1 MRVTNA
7 RDVMR
12 KRSVYVALLIAA
24 CVILCIAAVVA
35 QWGLRSWIW
44 GAINR
49 HALASTQCVLV
60 SAEVCSRLAGRKVV
74 GERDVTAVVA
84 DMASDMA
91 RVDDGRFSSDAGQ
104 LLDPW
109 GNPLSVK
116 VERVEQHYVVYVR
129 SAGPDGIMG
138 NGDDF
143 LWDRHRWRID
153 DGSQSPAGD
162 SHVP

>member
-12 KRSVYVALLIAA
+12 KRTVYVALLIAA
-24 CVILCIAAVVA
+24 CVALCIAAVVVL
-35 QWGLRSWIW
+35 WGLQSWIW
-44 GAINR
+44 GAINT
-49 HALASTQCVLV
+49 HAQASTQCVLV
-60 SAEVCSRLAGRKVV
+60 ATEVCDRLV
-74 GERDVTAVVA
+74 GQREIDEEDVAAVVA
-84 DMASDMA
+84 DMAADMA

-116 VERVEQHYVVYVR
+116 VERVGQHYVVYVR

-143 LWDRHRWRID
+143 LWDRHRWLID
-153 DGSQSPAGD
+153 DGSQSSSGELDAP
-162 SHVP
+162 